1 MEVKGRPTYEP
12 AQNGGNF
19 FHHHHP
25 RRSRAGGNLD
35 RKKLCLGAKFLRPRR
50 GRARMEVKG
59 RPTYEPAQNGGKWP
73 KMAEIFS
80 TTLRVRS

>member
-1 MEVKGRPTYEP
+1 MAEIFSTTISPVVP
-12 AQNGGNF
+12 APAGTSPEKVMRGGKV
-19 FHHHHP
+19 P
-25 RRSRAGGNLD
+25 S
-35 RKKLCLGAKFLRPRR
+35 PRR